1 MDSTT
6 FINSLFSK
14 ISRFTDSV
22 HKYFPRNLGILYFLN
37 SCFSQKTMLSDP
49 SDLQIFFWHDSLFSS
64 PNIIMGPS
72 LAQLLSAYISQ
83 LSLGLALETYK
94 KFASS
99 IVASAF
105 LPRDNVKVRKGITS
119 KCSRSSQSPTTPCW
133 RSTWRVRNRCRCGY
147 WGKEVCAECIL
158 DLNFNS
164 IEFKFQLFNQ
174 FWEERAS
181 PQLRDDPV
189 PPPTGTDCRLHQR
202 WTGIETLNILNRVTA
217 HSNN

>member
-6 FINSLFSK
+6 FMNSLFSK
-14 ISRFTDSV
+14 NSRFTDSV

-37 SCFSQKTMLSDP
+37 WCFSQKTMLSDP
-49 SDLQIFFWHDSLFSS
+49 SDLQIFFWHDSLFSA

-72 LAQLLSAYISQ
+72 LVQLLSLNISQ

-105 LPRDNVKVRKGITS
+105 LPRDNVKVRKGLTS
-119 KCSRSSQSPTTPCW
+119 RCSRSSPLLTTPCS

-158 DLNFNS
+158 DLDL
-164 IEFKFQLFNQ
+164 FQLNLNFSGSIN
-174 FWEERAS
+174 FER
-181 PQLRDDPV
+181 RE
-189 PPPTGTDCRLHQR
+189 RLHSS
-202 WTGIETLNILNRVTA
+202 ETIPCLRLQGPTA
-217 HSNN
+217 ASIKGELGLKLWIF